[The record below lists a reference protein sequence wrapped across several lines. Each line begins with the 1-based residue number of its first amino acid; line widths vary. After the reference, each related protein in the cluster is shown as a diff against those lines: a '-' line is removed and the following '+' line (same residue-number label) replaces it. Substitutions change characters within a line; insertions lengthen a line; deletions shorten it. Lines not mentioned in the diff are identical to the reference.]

1 MGYQSVKHVPRV
13 WTYEQ
18 AKRVHDK
25 SVPIRGRAAEFRPL
39 GRRRDVDTYWCRMKQ
54 DGSEDIQFMLYQTA
68 VITFKSNGD
77 IVVQTNGYS
86 TQSTHEFIN
95 QVVPFV
101 HCNGVRGNT
110 VLSIRD
116 STTDKWVRHIVPKNE
131 SLTLR
136 MVNGNI
142 TVPDSKGNY
151 EYRLDRKAT
160 KNLRIR
166 YKDFYTYVDS
176 MIKIRAVEQQ
186 PNKYRRYHAAEKLPP
201 VVEFDP
207 KEFADMLGFESHLVT
222 GQKRLK
228 RTFVDIYK
236 RRAELD
242 FYISGEQPAEV
253 RNDNFYA
260 AFLGM
265 ALSESDYQWEDA
277 RISNFNLM
285 GPSAA
290 SSRVVRVNVIRER
303 IDEQILRAHA
313 DEVLVWTK
321 LAPDALPNGKYR
333 HWLEDK

>member
-1 MGYQSVKHVPRV
+1 MGHQSIRHVPRIS
-13 WTYEQ
+13 TYKHARKIYDE
-18 AKRVHDK
+18 A
-25 SVPIRGRAAEFRPL
+25 VPIRGRSEEVRPL
-39 GRRRDVDTYWCRMKQ
+39 GRRKDADTYWCRMRK
-54 DGSEDIQFMLYQTA
+54 DGSEAIELVLYRTA
-68 VITFKSNGD
+68 VLTFKPDGD

-86 TQSTHEFIN
+86 TQSTHEFIG

-101 HCNGVRGNT
+101 HCNGVRGST

-116 STTDKWVRHIVPKNE
+116 GTNKWIRHIVPKNQA
-131 SLTLR
+131 LTLR

-186 PNKYRRYHAAEKLPP
+186 PRYPKYRRYAEEKLPP

-207 KEFADMLGFESHLVT
+207 QEFADMLGFETHLVT
-222 GQKRLK
+222 GMKRVR

-242 FYISGEQPAEV
+242 FYISGDQPAEV
-253 RNDNFYA
+253 RNDNFYT

-265 ALSESDYQWEDA
+265 ALSEADYGWEDGKMNA
-277 RISNFNLM
+277 FLGKNSTEPRI
-285 GPSAA
+285 
-290 SSRVVRVNVIRER
+290 VRVNVIRER

-313 DEVLVWTK
+313 DEVLVWTR
-321 LAPDALPNGKYR
+321 LAPDALPNGKYK

>member
-1 MGYQSVKHVPRV
+1 MGYQSVKHVPQV
-13 WTYEQ
+13 WTY
-18 AKRVHDK
+18 AKAKTIYEK
-25 SVPIRGRAAEFRPL
+25 SVPIRGRAEEFRPL
-39 GRRRDVDTYWCRMKQ
+39 GRRRDVDTYWCRMK
-54 DGSEDIQFMLYQTA
+54 DGNVEFMLYQTA
-68 VITFKSNGD
+68 VITFKPDGD
-77 IVVQTNGYS
+77 VVVQTNGYS
-86 TQSTHEFIN
+86 TISTHEFIS
-95 QVVPFV
+95 QVIPFV
-101 HCNGVRGNT
+101 YCNGVRGST
-110 VLSIRD
+110 VLNIRD
-116 STTDKWVRHIVPKNE
+116 STTDKWNRYIVPKNE

-142 TVPDSKGNY
+142 TVPDFKGNY

-176 MIKIRAVEQQ
+176 MLKIRAVEQQ
-186 PNKYRRYHAAEKLPP
+186 PRYPKYRQHAEEKLPP

-207 KEFADMLGFESHLVT
+207 KEFADMLGFEAHLVT
-222 GQKRLK
+222 GNKRLK

-265 ALSESDYQWEDA
+265 ALSEADYGWEDV
-277 RISNFNLM
+277 RIPQVNLM
-285 GPSAA
+285 GPSAV
-290 SSRVVRVNVIRER
+290 SPRVVRANVIRER